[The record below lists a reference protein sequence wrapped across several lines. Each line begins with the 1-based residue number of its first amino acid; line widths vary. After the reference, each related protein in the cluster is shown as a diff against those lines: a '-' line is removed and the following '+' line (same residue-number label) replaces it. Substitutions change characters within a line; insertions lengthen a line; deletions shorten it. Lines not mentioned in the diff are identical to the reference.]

1 MAARSQQ
8 PSRILNLATG
18 VVLSHPERVL
28 ICRYQDLPHVRWALS
43 VAPGTIRLVSQTKP
57 CMFCFIDRGSEVK
70 RSAEHFLSRP
80 VANAFSIDREKGE
93 VYRFRVSHGSAKKV
107 RLNGLKRRAVC
118 AQCNNG
124 WMNQL
129 EQAMPEVAAWFIA
142 GDIPLGDQLSLTLR
156 KWLLTRHLLLTE
168 IDGNAAEFGDT
179 DNLDEDYVVPPS
191 SLARAVYENNM
202 GAIAEAPI
210 ALSRSSAD
218 LEFAWA
224 FGHPTVLPEGR
235 PQLGRFAATSVL
247 TMREFQAWVTTPLIY
262 DYEVFAPA
270 ELRLC
275 NPDLRARDLGRR
287 PGIPKSTDVT
297 VSFLRVEEMAAAFE
311 RLAGMSETEIRA
323 LAGGS
328 TNE

>member
-1 MAARSQQ
+1 
-8 PSRILNLATG
+8 
-18 VVLSHPERVL
+18 
-28 ICRYQDLPHVRWALS
+28 
-43 VAPGTIRLVSQTKP
+43 
-57 CMFCFIDRGSEVK
+57 MFCFIDRGSEVK

-80 VANAFSIDREKGE
+80 VANAFSIDREEGE
-93 VYRFRVSHGSAKKV
+93 AYRFGVGPSSAKTV

-118 AQCNNG
+118 TECNNG

-129 EQAMPEVAAWFIA
+129 EQAMPDVAQWFLA
-142 GDIPLGDQLSLTLR
+142 GDRPLGDRLSLTLR
-156 KWLLTRHLLLTE
+156 RWLLTRHLLLTE
-168 IDGNAAEFGDT
+168 IDGNAAQFGDT
-179 DNLDEDYVVPPS
+179 DHLDEDYVIPPS
-191 SLARAVYENNM
+191 SLARAVYEDDLE
-202 GAIAEAPI
+202 AITGAPI
-210 ALSRSSAD
+210 ALSRSSAG

-247 TMREFQAWVTTPLIY
+247 TMREFQAWVTTPMIY

-275 NPDLRARDLGRR
+275 ESDLRARDLGWR

-297 VSFLRVEEMAAAFE
+297 VSFQRVEETAAAIE
-311 RLAGMSETEIRA
+311 RLAGMSESDIRA

-328 TNE
+328 SNG